1 MGWGPDIVSAR
12 AAAPR
17 EAADI
22 LSNHAGPRRPPPR
35 ARFMAYGNEEMQR
48 LRFDLVTL
56 RLFVAV
62 YEERSLS
69 KAAEREFIA
78 PSALSKRITDMEQM
92 LNRELFIRN
101 HRGIEPTPLA
111 EQMMPYVR
119 NVMRDLAQMSE
130 MAHGDEHGI
139 SGYVRIITTM
149 AATCQYLPRELALFL
164 QRYPGI
170 RVDLQEDVSQ
180 IVADA
185 VHEGT
190 ADLGIMFAGAN
201 TAGLQMFPYHMD
213 VLTALVPNDH
223 PLASCAALKLGQL
236 LDYEIVGPRKGSTL
250 ESLILQAARELG
262 RDIKPRMRISAFDTL
277 CQMVHED
284 LGVAVVPRHYL
295 NQINRAIAVR
305 PVPLDE
311 TWAARQLYVCVKDLE
326 RLPVAARMLLTFL
339 QEQRFAGVE

>member
-1 MGWGPDIVSAR
+1 MK
-12 AAAPR
+12 
-17 EAADI
+17 EK
-22 LSNHAGPRRPPPR
+22 
-35 ARFMAYGNEEMQR
+35 

-78 PSALSKRITDMEQM
+78 PSALSKRITDMEQA

-111 EQMMPYVR
+111 EQILPYIR
-119 NVMRDLAQMSE
+119 NVMRDLAQMNE
-130 MAHGDEHGI
+130 IARGDRHGI

-164 QRYPGI
+164 QNYPGI
-170 RVDLQEDVSQ
+170 RLDLQEEVSQ
-180 IVADA
+180 VAADA
-185 VHEGT
+185 VHEGQ
-190 ADLGIMFAGAN
+190 ADVGILFSGPN
-201 TAGLQMFPYHMD
+201 TAGLQMFPYHQD

-223 PLASCAALKLGQL
+223 PLASCSALKLAQL

-250 ESLILQAARELG
+250 EALLLQAAQELG

-277 CQMVHED
+277 CQMVHEN
-284 LGVAVVPRHYL
+284 LGVAVVPRRYL
-295 NQINRAIAVR
+295 NQINRAIAVT

-339 QEQRFAGVE
+339 QEQRFAAGE